1 MDAER
6 EIVSGLT
13 NDEARRCLDRL
24 VTGVY
29 PSGSQHELCV
39 VLLRVEEDS
48 LGGAREVLL
57 ENLEPGVARSGLP
70 PHAVVPDLLL
80 ECWAELEMLTS
91 LHDFALRLEHDGGSL
106 WQRDQ
111 ELDERV
117 LPVTTKADW
126 AARLLFPGF
135 HERQQ
140 REREEAHRHAEE
152 AKRALDFLATLADQ
166 GEKLIFPDFRANHQ
180 WEGEEARPEEGKGA
194 LDFLVKLG
202 VNVSST
208 PGETKEQ
215 DESRLQENGPILTE
229 EDVQFVR
236 DLSQSLAATIAPDGK
251 GDVEVVQAVRQRV
264 VEWQQQEEP
273 DGEEWRAIRARR
285 GF

>member
-1 MDAER
+1 MDARR

-24 VTGVY
+24 VRGVY
-29 PSGSQHELCV
+29 PSGVRHELCV
-39 VLLRVEEDS
+39 ILLRVEEDS

-57 ENLEPGVARSGLP
+57 ENLEADVARSGLP
-70 PHAVVPDLLL
+70 PHAAVPDLLL

-111 ELDERV
+111 EMDERV
-117 LPVTTKADW
+117 LPVTTKADS

-135 HERQQ
+135 HERQK
-140 REREEAHRHAEE
+140 REREEARRHVEE
-152 AKRALDFLATLADQ
+152 AKRALDFLATLADR
-166 GEKLIFPDFRANHQ
+166 EENLLFPDFRANHQ
-180 WEGEEARPEEGKGA
+180 WEREEARPEEGKGA

-202 VNVSST
+202 LNVSST
-208 PGETKEQ
+208 PAETNE
-215 DESRLQENGPILTE
+215 DESLRQEIGPILTE
-229 EDVQFVR
+229 DGVQFVR
-236 DLSQSLAATIAPDGK
+236 DLSQSLAATLAPDGK
-251 GDVEVVQAVRQRV
+251 GDAEMVQAVRQRV

-273 DGEEWRAIRARR
+273 DEEELRAIRARR